1 MSQQPDNKLG
11 AYYVSVIDGKRTA
24 LLLGPFEND
33 HAGALAMVD
42 AVRRKGE
49 ELDPRA
55 HFYAFGTARLPA
67 DDSVP
72 LRYGSLNRYFG
83 LPVRRPAVALR

>member
-1 MSQQPDNKLG
+1 MSQAPDNQLG
-11 AYYVSVIDGKRTA
+11 SYYVSVIDGKRVGR
-24 LLLGPFEND
+24 LLGPFEND

-42 AVRRKGE
+42 KVRVKAE

-55 HFYAFGTARLPA
+55 AFYAFGTIRLPN

-72 LRYGSLNRYFG
+72 IRAGLLNKYFG
-83 LPVRRPAVALR
+83 LPS

>member
-1 MSQQPDNKLG
+1 MQQPDTCPG
-11 AYYVSVIDGKRTA
+11 AYYVTVIDGKRVGR
-24 LLLGPFEND
+24 LLGPFDND

-42 AVRRKGE
+42 AARTKAI

-55 HFYAFGTARLPA
+55 HWHAFGTCRVPN

-72 LRYGSLNRYFG
+72 IRAGLLNKYFG
-83 LPVRRPAVALR
+83 LPIAREV

>member
-1 MSQQPDNKLG
+1 MSQAPDIKPG
-11 AYYVSVIDGKRTA
+11 AYYVTVADGGRIGR
-24 LLLGPFEND
+24 LLGPFDND

-42 AVRRKGE
+42 KVRVKAE

-55 HFYAFGTARLPA
+55 AFYSFGTCRIPN

-72 LRYGSLNRYFG
+72 IRAGLLNKYFG
-83 LPVRRPAVALR
+83 LPA